1 MDAKHFPDICGIIR
15 ENVLLGNLPED
26 VCCALLEQAHFRS
39 FKRGATLFYQGE
51 PAQTAFVVL
60 EGQVKLF
67 RISKTSA
74 EVVVGV
80 YGRGQSF
87 GEPAALN
94 LDPYPVSAQCVT
106 DCQLIC
112 LDSLLLRRTVME
124 NPELIGPFLASTL
137 DHITRLSGE
146 IAQIKAQTATQRIAS
161 YLLGLAPPEAVAC
174 DVVIPVDKFLL
185 AGMLGMGPESLSRG
199 FSRLQAY
206 GVSIS
211 GSIAM
216 IADVAKLRAHAVG
229 DEA

>member
-1 MDAKHFPDICGIIR
+1 MDAKHFPDICGITR
-15 ENVLLGNLPED
+15 ESVLLGNLPEE
-26 VCCALLEQAHFRS
+26 VCCAVLEQAHIRS
-39 FKRGATLFYQGE
+39 YKRGAALFYQGE
-51 PAQTAFVVL
+51 PAQTAFVIL

-74 EVVVGV
+74 EVVIGV

-112 LDSLLLRRTVME
+112 LDSLLLRRMVLE
-124 NPELIGPFLASTL
+124 HPEHIAPFLSSTL
-137 DHITRLSGE
+137 SHIDRLTSE

-161 YLLGLAPPEAVAC
+161 YLLGLAPADALAC
-174 DVVIPVDKFLL
+174 DVVLPVDKFLL

-199 FSRLQAY
+199 FARLHKY
-206 GVSIS
+206 GVSIA

-216 IADVAKLRAHAVG
+216 IEDVNLLRAHAMG
-229 DEA
+229 LE